1 MKNILS
7 KLKLLGF
14 LFLFSFLSP
23 LWATENEPVLLD
35 TIVAIVNHDV
45 ITKLELDDEV
55 LSVTARLNEESVPLP
70 VPSVLRKQVLERM
83 IMSKILVQ
91 NAQES
96 GLQAGDKVVR
106 DTINRILKREKLN
119 LTELKTSLEASGLS
133 FDRFREQIK
142 EQILISQFKKREIDA
157 QIVVT
162 ESDISSYITKSRE
175 VGETTDEYFLG
186 HILILVPEG
195 ATADVITDKQ
205 NKASGILKK
214 LRSGANFYQISASSS
229 DAQNALEGGGL
240 GWRSANQ
247 LPEIFFEVVKS
258 MVVGDT
264 SKILRSANGFHILKL
279 MDKRG
284 NDTPVIVKQTRAR
297 HILLRL
303 NEIRTDEEAK
313 QKLLELRDRVV
324 LGGIEFGDLAQQ
336 FSEDVSS
343 SRGGDL
349 GWLADGETVPEFQQ
363 AMSTL
368 GMGEVSAPVKSSF
381 GWHLIQVVER
391 RDQDMSDERQR
402 VEAQQAIKQKKSDQA
417 YQEWIRVQRDRAYIK
432 YLEEVI

>member
-1 MKNILS
+1 MKNLLS
-7 KLKLLGF
+7 KLKPLGCLL
-14 LFLFSFLSP
+14 LFSFLSS

-70 VPSVLRKQVLERM
+70 LPSVLRKQVLERM

-106 DTINRILKREKLN
+106 NTINRILKREKLN

-162 ESDISSYITKSRE
+162 ESDISSYIAKSRE
-175 VGETTDEYFLG
+175 VGETTDEYLLG

-205 NKASGILKK
+205 NKASDILKK
-214 LRSGANFYQISASSS
+214 LRSGANFYQIS
-229 DAQNALEGGGL
+229 L
-240 GWRSANQ
+240 
-247 LPEIFFEVVKS
+247 
-258 MVVGDT
+258 
-264 SKILRSANGFHILKL
+264 IL
-279 MDKRG
+279 
-284 NDTPVIVKQTRAR
+284 
-297 HILLRL
+297 
-303 NEIRTDEEAK
+303 
-313 QKLLELRDRVV
+313 
-324 LGGIEFGDLAQQ
+324 
-336 FSEDVSS
+336 
-343 SRGGDL
+343 
-349 GWLADGETVPEFQQ
+349 
-363 AMSTL
+363 
-368 GMGEVSAPVKSSF
+368 
-381 GWHLIQVVER
+381 
-391 RDQDMSDERQR
+391 
-402 VEAQQAIKQKKSDQA
+402 
-417 YQEWIRVQRDRAYIK
+417 
-432 YLEEVI
+432 

>member
-1 MKNILS
+1 MN
-7 KLKLLGF
+7 
-14 LFLFSFLSP
+14 
-23 LWATENEPVLLD
+23 
-35 TIVAIVNHDV
+35 
-45 ITKLELDDEV
+45 
-55 LSVTARLNEESVPLP
+55 
-70 VPSVLRKQVLERM
+70 
-83 IMSKILVQ
+83 
-91 NAQES
+91 
-96 GLQAGDKVVR
+96 
-106 DTINRILKREKLN
+106 
-119 LTELKTSLEASGLS
+119 
-133 FDRFREQIK
+133 
-142 EQILISQFKKREIDA
+142 
-157 QIVVT
+157 
-162 ESDISSYITKSRE
+162 
-175 VGETTDEYFLG
+175 
-186 HILILVPEG
+186 
-195 ATADVITDKQ
+195 
-205 NKASGILKK
+205 
-214 LRSGANFYQISASSS
+214 
-229 DAQNALEGGGL
+229 
-240 GWRSANQ
+240 
-247 LPEIFFEVVKS
+247 
-258 MVVGDT
+258 
-264 SKILRSANGFHILKL
+264 
-279 MDKRG
+279 KRG

-324 LGGIEFGDLAQQ
+324 LGGIQFGDLAQQ

-368 GMGEVSAPVKSSF
+368 GMGEVSVPVKSSF

>member
-1 MKNILS
+1 M
-7 KLKLLGF
+7 
-14 LFLFSFLSP
+14 
-23 LWATENEPVLLD
+23 LLD

-70 VPSVLRKQVLERM
+70 LPSVLRKQVLERM

-106 DTINRILKREKLN
+106 NTINRILKREKLN

-162 ESDISSYITKSRE
+162 ESDISSYIAKSRE
-175 VGETTDEYFLG
+175 VGETTDEYLLG

-195 ATADVITDKQ
+195 ANADVITDKQ
-205 NKASGILKK
+205 NKASDILKK
-214 LRSGANFYQISASSS
+214 LSSGANFYQISASSS

-247 LPEIFFEVVKS
+247 LPEIFFEAVKS

-279 MDKRG
+279 MNKRG

-368 GMGEVSAPVKSSF
+368 GIGEVSVPVKSSF

-402 VEAQQAIKQKKSDQA
+402 VEAQQVIKQKKSDQA